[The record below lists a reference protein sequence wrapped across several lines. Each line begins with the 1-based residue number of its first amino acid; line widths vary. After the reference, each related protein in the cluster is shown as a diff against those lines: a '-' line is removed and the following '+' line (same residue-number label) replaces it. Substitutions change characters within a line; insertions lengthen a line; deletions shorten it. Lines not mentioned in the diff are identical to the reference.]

1 MPPETLRAV
10 RFAILYTEAMDGELQ
25 RALERALLAKA
36 ILPGAPHSQ
45 LLELII
51 STAAH
56 VLRATHGSLFLLDE
70 ETRELVFEVALGE
83 PIHEFKKLRL
93 PLGHG
98 IAGLVAVT
106 GQAMAIADVA
116 DDPRH
121 ASEIAQQTGYS
132 PQALV
137 CVPLVYAERI
147 IGVIELM
154 DKLDGTVFTPADIDT
169 LERFA
174 NQAAITIDQS
184 RTRQQVVAMLLETFP
199 SLAENHGLLE
209 QLHEMQRQLEQDPR
223 HRQAVGMARDIQAI
237 CESGEAEVRVCQM
250 LLRDLA
256 DYIRSR
262 P

>member
-1 MPPETLRAV
+1 
-10 RFAILYTEAMDGELQ
+10 MDGELR
-25 RALERALLAKA
+25 RALQRALLANA
-36 ILPGAPHSQ
+36 LLPAAPHSD
-45 LLELII
+45 LLELIT

-56 VLRATHGSLFLLDE
+56 VLHATHGSLFLLDDA
-70 ETRELVFEVALGE
+70 TQELVFEVALGE

-106 GQAMAIADVA
+106 GQAMAVAEVA

-121 ASEIAQQTGYS
+121 ASEIAQQTGYI
-132 PQALV
+132 PRTLV
-137 CVPLVYAERI
+137 CVPLVHADRI

-154 DKLDGTVFTPADIDT
+154 DKRDGGVFTPADIDT

-184 RTRQQVVAMLLETFP
+184 RTRQHVVAMLLETFP
-199 SLAENHGLLE
+199 TLDENQHLLE
-209 QLHEMQRQLEQDPR
+209 QLNAMQTHLAQDTR
-223 HRQAVGMARDIQAI
+223 HQQALDIARDIQRI
-237 CESGEAEVRVCQM
+237 CESGEAELRVCHR

-256 DYIRSR
+256 EYVRSR